1 MPILNQQSIDRIAG
15 VVRTVETRFE
25 DATVPDAQSDSQ
37 DLRWFKL
44 TEPLDADAFTA
55 RANPGRWN
63 ATANDGDGEM
73 TDEDDYAQTVL
84 DTTHSSG
91 ATKGDWV
98 LCRPI
103 GSTNGA
109 VWEIVGFSPRD
120 RYGKTDA
127 ALTAGG
133 KVTVSLWSYD
143 ADEEEWVDSDEDQEE
158 VYDSFWYQGLTLPSY
173 GVFVKIRYC
182 PENSRWEIVEVPRLE
197 GTMAA
202 DLNENGY
209 ANATVFGYAM
219 KVYASYVQTSAI
231 NSGTKVIV
239 GWNTQNKRW
248 EVVGRAC

>member
-1 MPILNQQSIDRIAG
+1 MNSVGSNGENARDEPEQSTRVFQEAESLLKGLQDDRTQFAFLRDRQIANTADHEEAQVKERLSGSKWNTFLQLFREFALSLEDG
-15 VVRTVETRFE
+15 VSQANHALAGPGCYVDGTGVYQRALPGTV
-25 DATVPDAQSDSQ
+25 
-37 DLRWFKL
+37 K
-44 TEPLDADAFTA
+44 
-55 RANPGRWN
+55 
-63 ATANDGDGEM
+63 GE
-73 TDEDDYAQTVL
+73 
-84 DTTHSSG
+84 
-91 ATKGDWV
+91 
-98 LCRPI
+98 
-103 GSTNGA
+103 
-109 VWEIVGFSPRD
+109 
-120 RYGKTDA
+120 RYGKTDE
-127 ALTAGG
+127 ALEEGES
-133 KVTVSLWSYD
+133 VTVSLWSYD
-143 ADEEEWVDSDEDQEE
+143 ADEEEWVDSDEDQED

-231 NSGTKVIV
+231 NSGTKVVV

>member
-1 MPILNQQSIDRIAG
+1 MALPGKDKIPLQPFEAGEPPSASVLNAMAQAAFSGGAG
-15 VVRTVETRFE
+15 PNCYVDDMGVYQRQKRSTPAEEKYGV
-25 DATVPDAQSDSQ
+25 
-37 DLRWFKL
+37 
-44 TEPLDADAFTA
+44 
-55 RANPGRWN
+55 
-63 ATANDGDGEM
+63 
-73 TDEDDYAQTVL
+73 TDD
-84 DTTHSSG
+84 
-91 ATKGDWV
+91 
-98 LCRPI
+98 
-103 GSTNGA
+103 
-109 VWEIVGFSPRD
+109 
-120 RYGKTDA
+120 

-133 KVTVSLWSYD
+133 SVTVSLWSYD
-143 ADEEEWVDSDEDQEE
+143 ADEEEWVDSDEDQED

-219 KVYASYVQTSAI
+219 KVYASYVQASII